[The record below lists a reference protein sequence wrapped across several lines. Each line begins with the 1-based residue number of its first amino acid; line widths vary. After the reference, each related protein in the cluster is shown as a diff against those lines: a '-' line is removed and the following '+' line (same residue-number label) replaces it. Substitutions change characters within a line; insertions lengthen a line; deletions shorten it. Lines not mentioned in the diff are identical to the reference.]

1 MSNNYQPNRLIKPD
15 KNKFKTVPKMFQIAL
30 YSNFSFFLLKT
41 PPRTTDYRWPWSR
54 YNWKPK
60 CPWGRS
66 LSGFRQ
72 CRSYYRLFNSPL
84 FAPPSL
90 ICIYIF
96 ASMATTML
104 LSTYYRPAIDGECFF
119 TRSASPA
126 PRFSQTARSGFD
138 LLISSETNGGP
149 GLDYGVSWPAHDDI
163 KVRACLFSRFL
174 SYCV

>member
-1 MSNNYQPNRLIKPD
+1 MKGTEKPTSQMSNNYQPNRLIKPD
-15 KNKFKTVPKMFQIAL
+15 KNKFKTVPKLFQIAL
-30 YSNFSFFLLKT
+30 YSNLSFFLLKT
-41 PPRTTDYRWPWSR
+41 PPRTDYRWPWSR

-66 LSGFRQ
+66 LSRFRQ
-72 CRSYYRLFNSPL
+72 CRGYYRLFNSPL

-119 TRSASPA
+119 YL
-126 PRFSQTARSGFD
+126 FCLARSTLLSDCAD

-149 GLDYGVSWPAHDDI
+149 GLDYSVS
-163 KVRACLFSRFL
+163 
-174 SYCV
+174 